1 MTAQHYFSATPDG
14 PLERRSIH
22 IQLRGRAAAVVT
34 AGGTFS
40 PEHLDRGT
48 QALLNAAPKPPEIGT
63 ALDLG
68 CGWGAISLALAFESP
83 ELDVWAVDVN
93 ERALLLTGENAK
105 SLGLD
110 RIRPALP
117 ADVPEGATC
126 DVIWSNPPIRIGKD
140 ALHQLLTDWLP
151 RLNPGGEAW
160 LVVAKKLGGDS
171 LQAWI
176 AAQFGPG
183 LSIERHSTDAGF
195 RVLRVR
201 RVQ

>member
-14 PLERRSIH
+14 PLERRNIH
-22 IQLRGRAAAVVT
+22 IQLRGRAVSVVT

-40 PEHLDRGT
+40 PEHVDRGT
-48 QALLNAAPKPPEIGT
+48 QALLDAAPKPPSAGT

-68 CGWGAISLALAFESP
+68 CGWGAISLALALESP

-93 ERALLLTGENAK
+93 ERALLLTGENAER
-105 SLGLD
+105 LGLS
-110 RIRPALP
+110 RVRPTLP
-117 ADVPEGATC
+117 ADVPADATF
-126 DVIWSNPPIRIGKD
+126 DLIWSNPPIRIGKE

-151 RLNPGGEAW
+151 RLSSGGEAW

-183 LSIERHSTDAGF
+183 LTVDRHTTDAGF

>member
-14 PLERRSIH
+14 PLERRSI
-22 IQLRGRAAAVVT
+22 QVRLRGHAVTLVT

-40 PEHLDRGT
+40 PEHVDRGT
-48 QALLNAAPKPPEIGT
+48 LALLNAAPMPPASGT

-68 CGWGAISLALAFESP
+68 CGWGAISLALALEAP

-93 ERALLLTGENAK
+93 ERALLLTGENAE

-110 RIRPALP
+110 RVRPTLP
-117 ADVPEGATC
+117 ADVPAETTF
-126 DVIWSNPPIRIGKD
+126 DLMWSNPPIRIGKD
-140 ALHQLLTDWLP
+140 ALHQLLSDWLP
-151 RLNPGGEAW
+151 RLNAGGEAW

-176 AAQFGPG
+176 AAQFGPE
-183 LSIERHSTDAGF
+183 LAVERHSTDAGF

-201 RVQ
+201 RAQ

>member
-14 PLERRSIH
+14 PLERRSI
-22 IQLRGRAAAVVT
+22 QVRLRGRAATVTT

-48 QALLNAAPKPPEIGT
+48 QALLAAAPKPPSTGT
-63 ALDLG
+63 AVDLG
-68 CGWGAISLALAFESP
+68 CGWGAISLALALESP

-93 ERALLLTGENAK
+93 ERALLLTRENAEN
-105 SLGLD
+105 LGLD
-110 RIRPALP
+110 RIRAFLP
-117 ADVPEGATC
+117 TDVPSDARF
-126 DVIWSNPPIRIGKD
+126 DLIWSNPPIRIGKD
-140 ALHQLLTDWLP
+140 ALHQLLIDWLP
-151 RLNPGGEAW
+151 RLNADGEAW

-176 AAQFGPG
+176 AKQFGPE
-183 LSIERHSTDAGF
+183 LSVERHSTDAGF

-201 RVQ
+201 RAQ